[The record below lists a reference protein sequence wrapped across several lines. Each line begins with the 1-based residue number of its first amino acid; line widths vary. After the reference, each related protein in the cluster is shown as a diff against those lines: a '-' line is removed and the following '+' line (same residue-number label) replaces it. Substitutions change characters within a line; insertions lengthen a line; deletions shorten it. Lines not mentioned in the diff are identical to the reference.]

1 MRPELIAA
9 CQMFLVPSA
18 IMFAA
23 LGVASS
29 EGLKTVI
36 CAMGATTSDMW
47 FWTVYRWKD
56 VAIPGVDSPPS
67 DTRPVLLLAFLFAVA
82 WGVCFI
88 VHLVLGIIYGFERQK
103 EVQHVFLTRPKPA
116 FTFRRF
122 CRRFWRR
129 LMLPVRHRAPA

>member
-36 CAMGATTSDMW
+36 CAMGAATSDMW
-47 FWTVYRWKD
+47 FWTAYGGSES
-56 VAIPGVDSPPS
+56 AISGVNVTSPPS
-67 DTRPVLLLAFLFAVA
+67 DTRPVLLLAALFAAA
-82 WGVCFI
+82 WGICFI
-88 VHLVLGIIYGFERQK
+88 VHLALGVIYGF
-103 EVQHVFLTRPKPA
+103 
-116 FTFRRF
+116 
-122 CRRFWRR
+122 
-129 LMLPVRHRAPA
+129 